1 MVAPLAYALPGE
13 HQEVMKM
20 ERTLNHKKNE
30 SATAIDLIVLTN
42 GRAGS
47 PSAIFS
53 SILRPAGLTPQE
65 AI

>member
-1 MVAPLAYALPGE
+1 
-13 HQEVMKM
+13 MKM